1 MKANNF
7 SLSTHFRN
15 ALPST
20 PMTDSRQQ
28 QQSSGRLDVVDA
40 LGAGITGNNND
51 RDTPRQLQQQQQQQ
65 LQSANKQGTLE
76 QRYPQLEDQLL
87 PSQPVVI
94 PFSPKKGFYP
104 SSHTL
109 SASPRNITY
118 TLSKSPAGPTTY
130 TISNRSPTSSP
141 KRPPGSPH
149 GPKSPMPSQGTIEA
163 HTKSIRF
170 HPYKSTRPDLL
181 YKIKGILAVGSRD
194 LGKKYVDQDVPEQE
208 WVNLYSTAFE
218 EYIQASTMYQAFLR
232 ETKTHYDKHIEE
244 LANKVLSYRDFDET
258 LERKEKEHEST
269 LQRSLLESKQRIRE
283 LEKSSANLNN
293 NFGSMYSELQTT
305 TEENKLLVDRMDSLK
320 REVTSCKL
328 TIQSLTQSLQ
338 RVDEEKSK
346 AELKESSLTLELN
359 DYRRHELTMA
369 AENYELQKSIE
380 EKNRIHGTLLHPS
393 VLEAKHREN
402 EALKEE
408 HQRLLYIHRQLLVR
422 FAALKY
428 TIDGS
433 ITKIMTTRHEDE
445 QEGVP
450 SSERFH
456 LESLVDKLLSEYR
469 DVLRRES
476 IKVLVDRKTPMEKLS
491 ELVTSTHFPQ
501 VLFESLMDHLELMM
515 VEKAK
520 ILSDEAIQI
529 GTRICMSSIC
539 LSCILLLPSSQLLHH
554 ITSHHITS
562 HHIASQVVIRSSS
575 VATTHQWYWR
585 ETSLRAMELVL
596 LYPYTCG
603 SKGRSAT
610 CVYLGLLSSV
620 RSTRYG

>member
-1 MKANNF
+1 MSMKANNF

-65 LQSANKQGTLE
+65 QQSVNKQGTLE

-104 SSHTL
+104 SSH
-109 SASPRNITY
+109 ASPRNISY

-130 TISNRSPTSSP
+130 TISSRSPTSSP

-181 YKIKGILAVGSRD
+181 YKIKDILAVGSRD

-244 LANKVLSYRDFDET
+244 LANRVLSYRDFDET

-269 LQRSLLESKQRIRE
+269 LQRSLFESKQRIRE

-476 IKVLVDRKTPMEKLS
+476 IKLLVDRKTPMEKLA
-491 ELVTSTHFPQ
+491 ELVTSTRFPQ

-529 GTRICMSSIC
+529 GTRTSIC
-539 LSCILLLPSSQLLHH
+539 LSYIFFSYLLHNSS
-554 ITSHHITS
+554 ITL

-585 ETSLRAMELVL
+585 ETSLRAVESVL
-596 LYPYTCG
+596 MCPSTFG
-603 SKGRSAT
+603 SKGRSVT
-610 CVYLGLLSSV
+610 CEYHGLLSSV